1 MEEEGL
7 TTWQRLRSLSTV
19 GADGTNLHD
28 FMLEAKGWAVNYKP
42 VTVRMEDG
50 STITGKVNIRSFTR
64 LSDFLNASG
73 DKFIAVVLDK
83 EDRTRRVVM
92 LNKSHIKSFLLERG
106 AVEGSKE
113 WNY

>member
-19 GADGTNLHD
+19 GTDGTNLHD
-28 FMLEAKGWAVNYKP
+28 FMLEVKGWAVNYKP

-92 LNKSHIKSFLLERG
+92 LNKSHIVCAATG
-106 AVEGSKE
+106 
-113 WNY
+113 N